1 MSIAL
6 VAGSTRQPVT
16 APVRAAVSGRHG
28 SGWVLRFGA
37 TDHVARHGRS
47 GRAFALPRLFRRLRS
62 A

>member
-28 SGWVLRFGA
+28 SGWLVRFG
-37 TDHVARHGRS
+37 TPEHLARHA
-47 GRAFALPRLFRRLRS
+47 RAPRASAIASLFRRLR
-62 A
+62 AA